1 MQKLLIASLNKGK
14 VREIKAILS
23 GISLKVISL
32 NDYPSVEP
40 IEETGRSFMDNAI
53 LKAKYYA
60 EKFDLLT
67 LAEDSGL
74 KVDVLGGRP
83 GIMSARYDI
92 GSDLDRIKKLLREM
106 REIKRDKRSARFV
119 AAAVIYH
126 PQKGLLFSSTGICK
140 GLIASKPTGQNGF
153 GYDPVF
159 YLPEFDKTSA
169 QLTLEEKNKVSHRAK
184 ALIKCRDFLT
194 NYYPL

>member
-1 MQKLLIASLNKGK
+1 MQKLLIASENKGK

-23 GISLKVISL
+23 GIPFKLISL
-32 NDYPSVEP
+32 NDFPTLNP
-40 IEETGRSFMDNAI
+40 AEETGRSFMDNAI

-74 KVDVLGGRP
+74 EVDALDGRP
-83 GIMSARYDI
+83 GVYSARYAE
-92 GSDLDRIKKLLREM
+92 GSDLERVKKLLDEM
-106 REIKRDKRSARFV
+106 REIRRDKRLARFV
-119 AAAVIYH
+119 SAAVIYH
-126 PQKGLLFSSTGICK
+126 PQKGVLFSSTGICK
-140 GLIASKPTGQNGF
+140 GFIASLPTGQNGF

-194 NYYPL
+194 NY